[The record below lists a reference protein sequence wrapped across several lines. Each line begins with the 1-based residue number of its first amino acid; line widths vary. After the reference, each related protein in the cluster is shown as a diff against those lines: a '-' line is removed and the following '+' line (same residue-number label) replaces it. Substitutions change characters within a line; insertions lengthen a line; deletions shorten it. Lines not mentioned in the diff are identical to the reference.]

1 MAVSSAQ
8 NVWSRSPNR
17 SNANNVYNRNAA
29 GTPNNNN
36 ANNTNVRARP
46 D

>member
-1 MAVSSAQ
+1 MAVSSAQQ

-17 SNANNVYNRNAA
+17 GNANNVYNRNAA
-29 GTPNNNN
+29 GTPNNN
-36 ANNTNVRARP
+36 ANNSNVRARP